1 MPRLAARAAC
11 EAVSFSLERRV
22 SRKSFPNVADAGA
35 SAAARALETALE
47 ALRSPELR
55 SSLAFLR
62 ADDVCAR
69 AFFENERDEKTQA
82 LLDDARAFAALARN
96 DASDADILVPW

>member
-1 MPRLAARAAC
+1 M
-11 EAVSFSLERRV
+11 
-22 SRKSFPNVADAGA
+22 
-35 SAAARALETALE
+35 ETALE

-62 ADDVCAR
+62 ADDLCAR
-69 AFFENERDEKTQA
+69 ASSDDERDEKTQA

-96 DASDADILVPW
+96 DASDADRVP